1 MQQGVDR
8 LDNGAYIRFRASAPD
23 AHPAGLLG
31 QLLGQMERH
40 HQDGNL
46 RKELSDSPGDI
57 EPIYI
62 GHLEIQKDHIGRIL
76 LHPL

>member
-1 MQQGVDR
+1 
-8 LDNGAYIRFRASAPD
+8 
-23 AHPAGLLG
+23 
-31 QLLGQMERH
+31 MERH

-46 RKELSDSPGDI
+46 GKKLSDSPGDI